1 MEEPVII
8 QKSIEEQINQ
18 GFQEIILLGRIKNGV
33 HNLVEN
39 IQAQPLG
46 NEQVLLSIGAKQ
58 GTGIGLFIGVIA
70 RIQIG
75 TVALWITILK
85 MTLISLQA
93 LRVMV
98 GKRIMK

>member
-1 MEEPVII
+1 MDAKVYRISFATLSISTTVIMLL
-8 QKSIEEQINQ
+8 EV
-18 GFQEIILLGRIKNGV
+18 FQEVIVLGHMKNGV

-70 RIQIG
+70 KTQIG
-75 TVALWITILK
+75 IIAL
-85 MTLISLQA
+85 
-93 LRVMV
+93 
-98 GKRIMK
+98 